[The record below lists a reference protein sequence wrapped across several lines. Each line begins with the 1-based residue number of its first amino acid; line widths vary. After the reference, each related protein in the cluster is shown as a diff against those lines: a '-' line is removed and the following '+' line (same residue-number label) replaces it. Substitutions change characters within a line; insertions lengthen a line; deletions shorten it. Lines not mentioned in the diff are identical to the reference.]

1 MKIKIDNNLP
11 LLCAIVKYLSK
22 NNIKFICTDYN
33 NDINST
39 KPSMGELDVK
49 FKSKQ
54 QLNIF
59 KRKFNI

>member
-1 MKIKIDNNLP
+1 MKFKIDNNLP

-22 NNIKFICTDYN
+22 NNIKFIFTDYN

-39 KPSMGELDVK
+39 KPSMGELHVK